1 MPRLRALVPHPRHL
15 GQGRAV
21 TREEAWVALE
31 DAVAEAAKRA
41 FASGA
46 PVGDLEEMILG
57 DADYQRALLAVAEA
71 EKAGS

>member
-1 MPRLRALVPHPRHL
+1 M
-15 GQGRAV
+15 

-41 FASGA
+41 FTSGA